1 MAKRDLRE
9 EIQLLRDLNKETEA
23 QLKKEKEIDTTLKRR
38 QTILNNLESNL
49 DDYIKV
55 KKIEKEL
62 DKEINRLVKSGR
74 QDLADKYKK
83 EKQIISVT
91 KGNLKQQHLSNSLFG
106 LGDELLGGMLGTMKG
121 FINPWTAMA
130 AIAIAF
136 SGTLDEIGG
145 RFGAIGIQSLDVRNN
160 LMDAQVEA
168 TKLGKSM
175 SDVLDATTQLTDN
188 FGVGF
193 SEALKLSSSVIDTSV
208 ALGIST
214 TEAGDL
220 IGSFKALS
228 GLSADFICKNAPL
241 FKTILF
247 SESLIS

>member
-1 MAKRDLRE
+1 MAIVEQIAAGRA
-9 EIQLLRDLNKETEA
+9 T
-23 QLKKEKEIDTTLKRR
+23 EKEIQDA
-38 QTILNNLESNL
+38 LNSLGDDATEEMKKYLETQ
-49 DDYIKV
+49 KHT
-55 KKIEKEL
+55 
-62 DKEINRLVKSGR
+62 
-74 QDLADKYKK
+74 A
-83 EKQIISVT
+83 
-91 KGNLKQQHLSNSLFG
+91 KQQK
-106 LGDELLGGMLGTMKG
+106 LGKDLMSGFDDLLGGMLGSMKG
-121 FINPWTAMA
+121 FINPLTAMA

-208 ALGIST
+208 ALGLSV

-220 IGSFKALS
+220 IGSFKALA
-228 GLSADFICKNAPL
+228 GLSADQATSDKAARRGFI
-241 FKTILF
+241 I
-247 SESLIS
+247 ISIYSFFVIVSDHKCPWIPITKL